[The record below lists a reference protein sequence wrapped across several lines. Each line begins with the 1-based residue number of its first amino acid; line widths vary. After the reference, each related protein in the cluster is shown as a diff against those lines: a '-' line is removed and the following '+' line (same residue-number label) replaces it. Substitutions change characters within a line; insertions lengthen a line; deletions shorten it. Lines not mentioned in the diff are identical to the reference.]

1 MNIDELESVFKSA
14 VKSRFEYQNISL
26 QKVLVVDDLD
36 ADEAEI
42 FIAKIKSA
50 LSHVRDDFQIE
61 RLNFGPQET
70 MDQLLEAIDNDEPDL
85 VCTYRNLNSS
95 AWQFGFSLG
104 EHLEVLTQA
113 TSRPVLVVP
122 HPKAL
127 GDKTLSIATQVMVA
141 TDHLT
146 GDNRL
151 INFALSLTPKD
162 GRIILS
168 HVEDEV
174 WLNRYF
180 DCVSKIPA
188 IDTDLARNTIIQQIT
203 KEPND
208 FIKSVQEALALHR
221 PGTMV
226 GSNVK
231 IGSELMLYAEWLKD
245 HEIDLV
251 VINTK
256 DEHQMAISGFAHAFA
271 IEFRHIPTLLL

>member
-26 QKVLVVDDLD
+26 QKVLIVDDLETDD
-36 ADEAEI
+36 ALAYME
-42 FIAKIKSA
+42 KIKAA
-50 LSHVRDDFQIE
+50 LGHVHDDFQIE
-61 RLNFGPQET
+61 RLYFGPQET
-70 MDQLLEAIDNDEPDL
+70 MAQLLKAIDNHAPDL
-85 VCTYRNLNSS
+85 ICTYRNLNSS
-95 AWQFGFSLG
+95 AWEFGFSLG

-113 TSRPVLVVP
+113 TSKPVLVLP
-122 HPKAL
+122 HPEAL
-127 GDKTLSIATQVMVA
+127 GGEALSIATQVMVV

-151 INFALSLTPKD
+151 INYALSFTPKD

-174 WLNRYF
+174 WLNRF
-180 DCVSKIPA
+180 LDCVSKIPA
-188 IDTDLARNTIIQQIT
+188 IDTDLARSTIVQQIT

-208 FIKSVQEALALHR
+208 FIKSVQESLASNR
-221 PGTMV
+221 PSTLV
-226 GSNVK
+226 ESNVG
-231 IGSELMLYAEWLKD
+231 IGSELNLYADWLKK
-245 HEIDLV
+245 HKIDLAV
-251 VINTK
+251 VNTK